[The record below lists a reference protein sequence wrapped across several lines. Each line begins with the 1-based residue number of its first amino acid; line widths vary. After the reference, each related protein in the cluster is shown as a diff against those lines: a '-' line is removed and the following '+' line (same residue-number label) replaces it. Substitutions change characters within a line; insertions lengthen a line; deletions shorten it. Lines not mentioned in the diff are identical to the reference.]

1 MTDIIS
7 ELKALLDPG
16 GLLTGEDVS
25 GRVGGWAE
33 GPCEAQ
39 AIVRPRNT
47 DEVAAILK
55 LCHQHG
61 QSVVTQGGKTGM
73 VRGCL
78 ASPNDIA
85 LSLERMTAIEE
96 IDTANGTI
104 TVQAGIPLQAV
115 QEAAE
120 QAQLNYSMD
129 LGARGSATIGG
140 TIATNAG
147 GNRVI
152 RHGMTRQLVLG
163 LEAVLADGTV
173 ISSLNKMIKNNAGYD
188 LKQLFIGSEGTLG
201 IVTRAVLKLNPAPR
215 SQQTALL
222 AADTFEQVTELLR
235 HCHRNLGSQLCAFEV
250 MWNNYYQL
258 VTEEGPYYKKPPIPR
273 DKPFYVLVETM
284 GIDPDKDKETFE
296 QVLGDALEQDLVND
310 AIIAMSHS
318 ERNELWAIRD
328 NIEALFSLGP
338 YYAFD
343 ISLPLDRMQEYLLE
357 MEQLLLE
364 KWPAMRHV
372 VFGHLGDGNLHVVV
386 SVNDESPDTRHQVE
400 HVVYST
406 LEARGGSISAEHGIG
421 LEKRDF
427 LHHSRN
433 AQELALM
440 KLLKATLDP
449 KNLLNPGKVVD
460 ITPPGGN

>member
-7 ELKALLDPG
+7 ELQSLLDPG
-16 GLLTGEDVS
+16 GVLTGEDVS

-33 GPCEAQ
+33 GPCEAA

-55 LCHQHG
+55 LCHQHD
-61 QSVVTQGGKTGM
+61 QSVVTQGGKTGL

-78 ASPNDIA
+78 ASPGDIA
-85 LSLERMTAIEE
+85 LSLERMTAIED
-96 IDTANGTI
+96 IDHANGTV
-104 TVQAGIPLQAV
+104 TVQAGVPLQAV

-152 RHGMTRQLVLG
+152 RYGMTRQLVLG

-173 ISSLNKMIKNNAGYD
+173 ISSMNKMIKNNAGYD

-222 AADTFEQVTELLR
+222 AANTFDEVTGLLR
-235 HCHRNLGSQLCAFEV
+235 HCHSGLGGQLCAFEV
-250 MWNNYYQL
+250 MWNNFYQL
-258 VTEEGPYYKKPPIPR
+258 VTEEGPHYKKPPIPR

-284 GIDPDKDKETFE
+284 GIDPDKDGETFE
-296 QVLGDALEQDLVND
+296 QVLGDALEQGLIND
-310 AIIAMSHS
+310 AVIAQSHT
-318 ERNELWAIRD
+318 ERDALWAIRD
-328 NIEALFSLGP
+328 NIEALFALYP
-338 YYAFD
+338 LYTFD

-364 KWPAMRHV
+364 QWPAMRHM

-386 SVNDESPDTRHQVE
+386 SISDESPEARHQVE
-400 HVVYST
+400 HIVYST

-433 AQELALM
+433 EQELDLM
-440 KLLKATLDP
+440 RLLKKTLDP

-460 ITPPGGN
+460 ITSRGAS